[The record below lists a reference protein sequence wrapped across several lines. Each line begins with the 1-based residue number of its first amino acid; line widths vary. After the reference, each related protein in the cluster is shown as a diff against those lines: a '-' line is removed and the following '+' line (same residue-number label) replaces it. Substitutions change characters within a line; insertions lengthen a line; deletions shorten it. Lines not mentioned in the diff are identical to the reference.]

1 MPQNRLTDAEAA
13 AIPRALRRARGLVLG
28 RRPARRGRR
37 SPSLRAAHHG
47 GLDGLPQV
55 WREHAVV
62 RRARQDARV
71 HVDARLPA
79 PSASATCQP
88 TTTPTIASSAAP
100 RRASVGPFNRDDLV
114 RTNSVFGLDSAF
126 PDLERSAFG
135 FTVDPENPYRVLFF
149 ERWKGTNSGPIAIS
163 QASLPTT
170 PCTLHAVHPAP
181 CRPARSSLLAP
192 RSSPTHHSPR
202 ATSLHQLPELP
213 PTGRTSESPVF
224 PFSVVWNPEGRIVYE
239 HLTTAVDRFEGNTK
253 GKVAVFG
260 LLETAGLPLDN
271 TVGNPL
277 LVFQQKLNRWTNGA
291 AQTYSRPGDV
301 PAWWKSAAV
310 GAEQNDM

>member
-1 MPQNRLTDAEAA
+1 MP
-13 AIPRALRRARGLVLG
+13 
-28 RRPARRGRR
+28 
-37 SPSLRAAHHG
+37 
-47 GLDGLPQV
+47 
-55 WREHAVV
+55 
-62 RRARQDARV
+62 
-71 HVDARLPA
+71 RLPLFLA
-79 PSASATCQP
+79 LCGARAV
-88 TTTPTIASSAAP
+88 SSWAAAP
-100 RRASVGPFNRDDLV
+100 RGVGAAAHRSARPIMAGWMDYLKFGGSTPSFDVLAKTREYTSTPGYRAFRLRDIPTDYYADDYVFRGPIVGPFNRDDLV
-114 RTNSVFGLDSAF
+114 STNLAFGLDSAF

-181 CRPARSSLLAP
+181 CTLRPARSSLLAP